1 MEKKK
6 KKGKRKLKSEEKQL
20 LNVKESKRG
29 EWIAYLTV
37 AMT

>member
-6 KKGKRKLKSEEKQL
+6 EKGKRKLKSEEKHL

-29 EWIAYLTV
+29 GGLHI
-37 AMT
+37 